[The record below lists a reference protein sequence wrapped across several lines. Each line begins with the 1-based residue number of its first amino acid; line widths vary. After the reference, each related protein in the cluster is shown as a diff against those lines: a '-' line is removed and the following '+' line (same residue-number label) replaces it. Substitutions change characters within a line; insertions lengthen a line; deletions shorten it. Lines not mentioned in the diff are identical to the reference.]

1 MGGSNEMSIAGRKLY
16 ATEMERLSYFAQKA
30 DEKLSKFSEVEQ
42 EYLMTIQ
49 QWEHE
54 YKELEKE
61 LNMYRN
67 ALTQSVA
74 RPMGVLPDCEQW
86 YCVNLNGNIVV
97 KSK

>member
-16 ATEMERLSYFAQKA
+16 ADEVERMSHFAQKA
-30 DEKLSKFSEVEQ
+30 DEKIRRYSEIEQ
-42 EYLMTIQ
+42 EYLTEIH
-49 QWEHE
+49 QWKHE

-67 ALTQSVA
+67 ALTQAIA
-74 RPMGVLPDCEQW
+74 RPMGVMPDCEQW